1 MDQQSCCSPVLKGAK
16 KWVAI
21 IKKNLPL
28 VRGHESILNLS
39 PQQCIDILAKLNCL
53 NFSRVHQRIQMS
65 SDTWKAN
72 FLKLRGLG
80 ILLSALETL
89 GSGKIKSILDTHA
102 SMECVSSI
110 MSLVNSHVGLDY
122 VLASHDFL
130 NSLIEG

>member
-1 MDQQSCCSPVLKGAK
+1 MEHQFCGSPVLRGTK
-16 KWVAI
+16 KWVAV
-21 IKKNLPL
+21 IKRNFFKVYDANLVIKL
-28 VRGHESILNLS
+28 T
-39 PQQCIDILAKLNCL
+39 PQQCIDVLVQFNLLSFYQVRKNIG
-53 NFSRVHQRIQMS
+53 MS

-89 GSGKIKSILDTHA
+89 GSGKVKSILDTHA

-122 VLASHDFL
+122 VLASHSIL
-130 NSLIEG
+130 NGLAEG

>member
-1 MDQQSCCSPVLKGAK
+1 MEHQFCGSPVLRGTK
-16 KWVAI
+16 KWVAV
-21 IKKNLPL
+21 IKRNFFKVYDADL
-28 VRGHESILNLS
+28 VIKLT
-39 PQQCIDILAKLNCL
+39 PQQCIDVLVQFNLLSFYQVRKNIG
-53 NFSRVHQRIQMS
+53 MS

-89 GSGKIKSILDTHA
+89 GSGKVKSILDTHA

-122 VLASHDFL
+122 VLASHSIL
-130 NSLIEG
+130 NGLAEG